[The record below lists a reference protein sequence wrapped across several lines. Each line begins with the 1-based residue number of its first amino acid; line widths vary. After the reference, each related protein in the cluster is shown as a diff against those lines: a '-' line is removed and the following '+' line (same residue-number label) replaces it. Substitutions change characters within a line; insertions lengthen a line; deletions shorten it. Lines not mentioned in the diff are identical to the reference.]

1 LSASGGLILVL
12 SRLVGNQWVQKDI
25 RPTISIIV
33 SAYNEEA
40 VIKEKIL
47 NALAL
52 DYPKELLEVLVSS
65 DGPTDR

>member
-1 LSASGGLILVL
+1 
-12 SRLVGNQWVQKDI
+12 VGNQWVQKDI